1 MGWADWFRRW
11 RGGAPVTTMP
21 RVGLA
26 EAATAGLDDA
36 APDAG
41 AASGRPAAA
50 AASQREGSMADK
62 FDVVVIG
69 GGPGG
74 YVAAI
79 KAAQLGFTTA
89 CVEKRGALGGTC
101 LNVGCI
107 PSKSLLHSSE
117 LYEEALSGMAA
128 HGVKVQGVELDLP
141 AMLGHKDKVVEEL
154 TQGIEFLFKKNKV
167 TYLKGHGRLNGA
179 GKVAVALT
187 DGGRHELEATHVV
200 IATGSEVMPLPGAPI
215 DEERVVS
222 STGALDLAEVPG
234 RLLVVGGGY
243 IGLEMGTVWRRLGA
257 EVTCVEF
264 LDRITPG
271 MDGEVA
277 KQFQRI
283 LGRQGFG
290 FKLATKVTAVE
301 RRDDGC
307 RVTMEPAGGG
317 DAETL
322 DFDVVLVAIGRRPYT
337 DDLGLDTVGV
347 QVDNKGRIPVDEH
360 FKAADGVYA
369 IGDVIEGPML
379 AHKAEDE
386 GVACVEMLAGQKPHI
401 DYDAIPA
408 VIYTAPEIAYVGKNE
423 EQLKEA
429 VVDYRAGKFAFQANS
444 RAKAVGRTDGFVKV
458 LADAATDRVLG
469 CHIIGADAGTMIA
482 EIALAMEF
490 GASSE
495 DIARTCHPHPTLSEA
510 VKEAAMAVTGK
521 PIHA

>member
-1 MGWADWFRRW
+1 M
-11 RGGAPVTTMP
+11 
-21 RVGLA
+21 A
-26 EAATAGLDDA
+26 E
-36 APDAG
+36 
-41 AASGRPAAA
+41 
-50 AASQREGSMADK
+50 Q

-107 PSKSLLHSSE
+107 PSKALLHSSE
-117 LYEEALSGMAA
+117 LFEEASNGMAA
-128 HGVKVQGVELDLP
+128 HGVKVQGVELDLS
-141 AMLGHKDKVVEEL
+141 AMLAHKDKVVKEL

-167 TYLKGHGRLNGA
+167 TYVKGHGRLAGS
-179 GKVAVALT
+179 GKVEVELT
-187 DGGRHELEATHVV
+187 DGGSQELEAKHVI
-200 IATGSEVMPLPGAPI
+200 IATGSDVTPLPGAPV
-215 DEERVVS
+215 DEERIVS
-222 STGALDLAEVPG
+222 STGALDLKSVPK

-243 IGLEMGTVWRRLGA
+243 IGLEMGTVWRRLGS
-257 EVTCVEF
+257 EVTVVEF

-271 MDGEVA
+271 MDAEVA
-277 KQFQRI
+277 KQFHR
-283 LGRQGFG
+283 LLARQGFT
-290 FKLATKVTAVE
+290 FRLATKVTNVE
-301 RRDDGC
+301 RNAEGC
-307 RVTMEPAGGG
+307 RVTVEPANGG

-337 DDLGLDTVGV
+337 DDLGLGTVGV
-347 QVDNKGRIPVDEH
+347 QVDNKGRIPVDER
-360 FKAADGVYA
+360 FRATDGVYA

-386 GVACVEMLAGQKPHI
+386 AVACVEMLAGQQPHI

-429 VVDYRAGKFAFQANS
+429 GIAYKVGKFPFQANS
-444 RAKAVGRTDGFVKV
+444 RAKSVGKTDGFVKV
-458 LADAATDRVLG
+458 LADADTDRVLG
-469 CHIIGADAGTMIA
+469 CHIIGAEGGTMIA
-482 EIALAMEF
+482 ELALAMEF

-495 DIARTCHPHPTLSEA
+495 DIARTSHPHPTLGEA
-510 VKEAAMAVTGK
+510 IREAAMAVQGK
-521 PIHA
+521 PIHV